1 MSAPVTPST
10 APFDGVAIGEALR
23 RLRRAR
29 EMTVAQLAERVDL
42 SKGYISLVESGKRA
56 PHWST
61 LMRMVHALDETLC
74 RFLTPADAPDDTQCR
89 SGRSELI
96 ALAGRLPDEW
106 GRVAGADAEGYT
118 WIVTPDRDGRLSEV
132 IRFRLPARAPWT
144 PAPISYFS
152 YTTAI
157 GLEGGLLLEL
167 GGTERDEFMIAAGET
182 LQFDGRRP
190 HRFRNVGDEP
200 AEALLV
206 LYPVG
211 I

>member
-1 MSAPVTPST
+1 MSAPAPSST
-10 APFDGVAIGEALR
+10 APFDGIVVGEALR

-42 SKGYISLVESGKRA
+42 SKGYISLVESGKRL

-74 RFLTPADAPDDTQCR
+74 RFLTPAGAPEENDYR

-96 ALAGRLPDEW
+96 ALAGALPDAW
-106 GRVAGADAEGYT
+106 GRVADADAEGYT
-118 WIVTPDRDGRLSEV
+118 WIVTPDRNGRLSEV
-132 IRFRLPARAPWT
+132 VRFRIPPRTPWT

-152 YTTAI
+152 YATAI
-157 GLEGGLLLEL
+157 GLEGTLLLEL
-167 GGTERDEFMIAAGET
+167 GGAERDEFMMAAGET

-190 HRFRNVGDEP
+190 HRFRNVGSEP
-200 AEALLV
+200 AEAMLV